1 MGVLMILGVTGC
13 DNVSWGGAD
22 FAVVHPPEV
31 NQPTE
36 PEEVE
41 GEAVRERLPEGPVLY
56 YVSVTETGPVMTPVA
71 EISGDSMIAIRAQ
84 GDARAYAGRFI
95 AEHMR
100 QGSEFAL
107 YNRGN
112 RMGTFLIREAHAPA
126 ANACPALP
134 SAQGTLELSQGAE
147 VLREFLAIS
156 KPYAPEVGRRAGAPP
171 QITRQMQVLGPI
183 LAERLLRARRAQLP
197 GNWQRAMAQLIPF
210 PVSGQSNAG
219 YATTF
224 LVDDT
229 LGTGYDNEGYSLFY
243 VGIPN
248 QMSFD
253 TAYVDFTNYPTEGK
267 AAPRVVDYLDWN
279 RDDQPELLLQV
290 YGINDTWF
298 EAVGRDRE
306 GKWRRIF
313 RQRCE
318 QDRRAPADSAR

>member
-1 MGVLMILGVTGC
+1 MILGVTGC

-22 FAVVHPPEV
+22 FAVVQPPAVNTPKEEPTGAGEV
-31 NQPTE
+31 
-36 PEEVE
+36 VE
-41 GEAVRERLPEGPVLY
+41 ERLPEGPVLY
-56 YVSVTETGPVMTPVA
+56 YVAVTQGGPVMTPVA
-71 EISGDSMIAIRAQ
+71 EIAGDSMLPIRAAA
-84 GDARAYAGRFI
+84 DAKAYAGRFI

-107 YNRGN
+107 YHRGN
-112 RMGTFLIREAHAPA
+112 RMGTFLVRAANAPA

-134 SAQGTLELSQGAE
+134 TAQGSLELSQGAD
-147 VLREFLAIS
+147 VLSEFLAIS

-171 QITRQMQVLGPI
+171 QINRQMQVLAPI
-183 LAERLLRARRAQLP
+183 LAERILRARRAQLP
-197 GNWQRAMAQLIPF
+197 GNWQRAMAQLLPF
-210 PVSGQSNAG
+210 PVSGASNPG

-267 AAPRVVDYLDWN
+267 AAPRVVDFLDWN

-290 YGINDTWF
+290 YGINDSWF
-298 EAVGRDRE
+298 EAVGRNRQGE
-306 GKWRRIF
+306 WRRIF

-318 QDRRAPADSAR
+318 QDRPATGDTATAGR